1 MGRPRVYSFAKRRC
15 KRDPECLSIDGHY
28 GRCILPTERTR
39 KAIADDPKLQA
50 VLARTKQLG
59 LFGSGG

>member
-1 MGRPRVYSFAKRRC
+1 MGRPRAYSFAKRRC

-39 KAIADDPKLQA
+39 TEMAKIKKKS
-50 VLARTKQLG
+50 RQLD
-59 LFGSGG
+59 LLGGD